1 MINLIS
7 VMENNK
13 SDRSTNSVPF
23 TQAYWVVPGELMAGS
38 YPGSADPAEADRKLQ
53 GLIEHGIRH
62 IINLMEPGEI
72 NRAGQLFVPYE
83 KRLIEIAAA
92 EGCEVTVERLA
103 ITDMGIP
110 SRLEMCRILDRIDAS
125 IEQKRSV
132 YVHCLGGIGRT
143 GTVVGCF
150 LARHG
155 YASDQ
160 QLIQHIQT
168 LRKNTITR
176 HRISPE
182 TGQQIEL
189 ICSWVE
195 AE

>member
-1 MINLIS
+1 MDR
-7 VMENNK
+7 K
-13 SDRSTNSVPF
+13 QSDSSMDSVPF
-23 TQAYWVVPGELMAGS
+23 NQAYWVVPGKLMAGC
-38 YPGSADPAEADRKLQ
+38 YPGSEDPVEANRKLQ

-62 IINLMEPGEI
+62 IVNLMEPGEI

-83 KRLIEIAAA
+83 KRLKEFAAA
-92 EGCEVTVERLA
+92 EGCEVTVERFA
-103 ITDMGIP
+103 IKDMGVP
-110 SRLEMCRILDRIDAS
+110 GRVEMRRILDRIDAS
-125 IEQKRSV
+125 IEQKRPV

-160 QLIQHIQT
+160 RLLEHIQT
-168 LRKNTITR
+168 LRKNTIASQ
-176 HRISPE
+176 IMSPE
-182 TGQQIEL
+182 TSQQIEL
-189 ICSWVE
+189 VYSWVE

>member
-1 MINLIS
+1 MDT
-7 VMENNK
+7 K
-13 SDRSTNSVPF
+13 RSGNSPDTVPF
-23 TQAYWVVPGELMAGS
+23 NQAYWVLTGKLMAGC
-38 YPGSADPAEADRKLQ
+38 YPGSQDPAEADRQLR

-72 NRAGQLFVPYE
+72 NRAGQFFVPYE
-83 KRLIEIAAA
+83 NRLQEIAAA
-92 EGCEVTVERLA
+92 NGCDITVERWA
-103 ITDMGIP
+103 IKDMGIP
-110 SRLEMCRILDRIDAS
+110 DRVEMCRILDRIDAS
-125 IEQKRSV
+125 IDQDRPV

-160 QLIQHIQT
+160 RLLEQIQT
-168 LRKNTITR
+168 LRENTITS
-176 HRISPE
+176 HVMSPE
-182 TGQQIEL
+182 TTQQIEL

>member
-1 MINLIS
+1 
-7 VMENNK
+7 MENNRP
-13 SDRSTNSVPF
+13 DLSTDSVPF
-23 TQAYWVVPGELMAGS
+23 YQAYWVLPGELLAGC
-38 YPGSADPAEADRKLQ
+38 YPGSEDPAQADRKLQ
-53 GLIEHGIRH
+53 GLIAHGIRH
-62 IINLMEPGEI
+62 IVNLMEPGEI

-83 KRLIEIAAA
+83 KRLMEIADA

-103 ITDMGIP
+103 IKDMGIP
-110 SRLEMCRILDRIDAS
+110 SRLEMGRILDRIDANLNR
-125 IEQKRSV
+125 KRPV

-155 YASDQ
+155 YARDQ

-168 LRKNTITR
+168 LRKNTITH
-176 HRISPE
+176 HRMSPE